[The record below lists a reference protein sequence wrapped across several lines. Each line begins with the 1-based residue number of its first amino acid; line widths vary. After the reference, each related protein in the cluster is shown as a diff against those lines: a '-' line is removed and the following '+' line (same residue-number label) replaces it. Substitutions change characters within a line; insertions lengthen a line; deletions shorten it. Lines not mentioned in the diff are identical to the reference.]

1 MPLIIAT
8 KVLESFEISV
18 TLRNIFT
25 KYKAL
30 WTSQLAPFL
39 YVVFSFDTLISSTNI
54 RVHAIPF
61 TLMWC
66 SFLCFDSCHWTL
78 LLSRVKVTFE
88 VIFPPE
94 YWYCIYIVKRTGDWN
109 KVTKSRFGDLFLDFI
124 FFWEIQKWISD
135 TRRILWYFSRRKWLK
150 ILNPSYQTMM
160 YTWWLEL
167 AGCRYCII
175 IWDCQIEQFYHC

>member
-1 MPLIIAT
+1 MPLIIAR

-39 YVVFSFDTLISSTNI
+39 YVVFSFDTLISSTNT
-54 RVHAIPF
+54 RVHDIPF

-78 LLSRVKVTFE
+78 LLSRVKLTFE
-88 VIFPPE
+88 VIFPQNIDIADKLSRGQVIEIRSPNSDLVTCSWILVFSGKSKNGFQAQE
-94 YWYCIYIVKRTGDWN
+94 GFCGTSQGESDWKYWIQAIRQWCT
-109 KVTKSRFGDLFLDFI
+109 LD
-124 FFWEIQKWISD
+124 D
-135 TRRILWYFSRRKWLK
+135 
-150 ILNPSYQTMM
+150 
-160 YTWWLEL
+160 
-167 AGCRYCII
+167 
-175 IWDCQIEQFYHC
+175 